1 MYFVNKRGFS
11 VFRHSPDRASREAAY
26 YDRGEGKHDRML
38 QSDGTANGICEIN
51 VSAVSAR
58 SAVEDGAE
66 VIFSVQLS
74 FTKSIF

>member
-1 MYFVNKRGFS
+1 ML
-11 VFRHSPDRASREAAY
+11 PTEPPEAPY